1 MEQFVKRRR
10 MYSNARV
17 KLLSRANV
25 DHMYTHLMHDS
36 ARKGLI
42 TTGSVCVC
50 VCTCVCVYV
59 CL

>member
-10 MYSNARV
+10 MYGSARV
-17 KLLSRANV
+17 KLLSRAFV
-25 DHMYTHLMHDS
+25 DHLYTHLMHDS
-36 ARKGLI
+36 AREGLI

-50 VCTCVCVYV
+50 VCMCVCVYV